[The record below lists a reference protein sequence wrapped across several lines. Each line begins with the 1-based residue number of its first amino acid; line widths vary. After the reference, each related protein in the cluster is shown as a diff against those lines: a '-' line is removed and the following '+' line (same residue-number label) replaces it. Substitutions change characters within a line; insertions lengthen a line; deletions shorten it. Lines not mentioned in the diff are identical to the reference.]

1 MAQQKAAANAP
12 QDVAGI
18 DLGSDLAEG
27 ASTTAAAA
35 ACQDVHELATPSGMS
50 TGIAS
55 VHQVCCAN
63 LLQYSMFQLCA
74 FGNDLRLEL

>member
-12 QDVAGI
+12 QDVTGI
-18 DLGSDLAEG
+18 DLGSGLAEG
-27 ASTTAAAA
+27 ASATAAA

-55 VHQVCCAN
+55 VHQVCSVSTV
-63 LLQYSMFQLCA
+63 QRSMFQLCSC
-74 FGNDLRLEL
+74 GDDLGLEL